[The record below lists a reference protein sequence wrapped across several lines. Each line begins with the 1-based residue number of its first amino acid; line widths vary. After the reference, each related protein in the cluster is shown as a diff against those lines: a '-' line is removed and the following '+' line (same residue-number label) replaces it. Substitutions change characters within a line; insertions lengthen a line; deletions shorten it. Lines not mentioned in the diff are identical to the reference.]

1 MLESNMTKFKNLFF
15 FAAKLF
21 SGFLAF
27 FIIWLICLAAS
38 PIFLVIIGAK
48 YAQEFIAEKTNKK
61 LAPQKELL
69 YVPATKDNNIHSA
82 N

>member
-1 MLESNMTKFKNLFF
+1 MTKLKNLTF

-21 SGFLAF
+21 SGLVAF

-38 PIFLVIIGAK
+38 PIFLTIIGVK
-48 YAQEFIAEKTNKK
+48 YAQEFIAEKTKKK

-69 YVPATKDNNIHSA
+69 YVPSTKDNDIHSA

>member
-1 MLESNMTKFKNLFF
+1 MTDLKILFF

-27 FIIWLICLAAS
+27 FIIWLICLAAL
-38 PIFLVIIGAK
+38 PIFLAIIGAK
-48 YAQEFIAEKTNKK
+48 YAQEFIAEKTKKK

>member
-1 MLESNMTKFKNLFF
+1 MTNFKNLFF

-21 SGFLAF
+21 LGLVAFLV
-27 FIIWLICLAAS
+27 IWLICLAAS
-38 PIFLVIIGAK
+38 PIFLVIVGAK
-48 YAQEFIAEKTNKK
+48 YAQEFIAEKTKKK